1 MTISVGMIF
10 PTIAQN
16 IPSYLPS
23 NGLVGWWPFNG
34 NANDESG
41 NLHNGV
47 VNGATLASDRNKNL
61 NSAYSFNGLSS
72 FISCANP
79 DFLASKNLTI
89 SFWVIITNKTS
100 SSAQYLISKGN
111 DASGGFYFSF
121 YNNPPNFY
129 GGFGPGASNVV
140 GDVNPNAQTAPQ
152 TEWSHICFV
161 YTGTEM
167 KLYKNNTLIEIQPYT
182 SGVFDKTNFLV
193 FGKQNYSNYEYYSNC
208 ILDDIAIHNRA
219 LTQEEITKLY
229 TATPPCTNPIATIT
243 PQGNTTFCQGGFVN
257 LNASTGSNYTY
268 QWYNNGQTIN
278 GVTNATYQATA
289 SGSYSVKVMDGT
301 CNATSNAT
309 TVVVNQYPSSNV
321 QVVGNTTIC
330 QGSSVTLSAQGSGTY
345 LWSNGATSQSIT
357 VNQTGSY
364 SLAVTQNGCT
374 SNSTAT
380 AITVNPNPTA
390 SITPQGN
397 TTFCQGGFVNLVAN
411 GGTSYQWNTGSSNS
425 SISANQSGTYTVN
438 VFNSFGCQA
447 TANQVVVVNANPNV
461 TINNFNSVIYKTSSA
476 IQLQGSPD
484 GGTFSGEGVVGSTFN
499 PLNVKLG
506 AKAITYNY
514 TSPQGCSGVASRA
527 FVLAD
532 TVGNVCNITK
542 YDTITTTV
550 TKYDTVKVNKT
561 IYDTVTITNN
571 VTKYDTVS
579 ILKINVQLTTGVKA
593 NQLAMVT
600 AFPNPTSDVLVL
612 EVSDIQAFAGYKYKM
627 LDIQGKEVYVSSIT
641 IAKTEISLKS
651 LGAKGVYVLH
661 ILDANNTSIE
671 NKKIVLE

>member
-1 MTISVGMIF
+1 MTMSVGMIF

-16 IPSYLPS
+16 VPAYVPT

-41 NLHNGV
+41 NGNHGT
-47 VNGATLASDRNKNL
+47 VNGATLTTDRDGKP
-61 NSAYSFNGLSS
+61 NSAYSFNGTNFINVTNSSIAAFNQSS
-72 FISCANP
+72 FSACLWFKTNTASVGTFIRYDNCISFSGWGMRIGHPKQGIVNVLEFPSNRLPNEINSTSLYNNNQWNQAIFIRDVSTLKDLLYINGVLIGQKSFTSINQLSNTGSVFRFGSCAG
-79 DFLASKNLTI
+79 
-89 SFWVIITNKTS
+89 
-100 SSAQYLISKGN
+100 YE
-111 DASGGFYFSF
+111 YFS
-121 YNNPPNFY
+121 
-129 GGFGPGASNVV
+129 G
-140 GDVNPNAQTAPQ
+140 
-152 TEWSHICFV
+152 
-161 YTGTEM
+161 
-167 KLYKNNTLIEIQPYT
+167 L
-182 SGVFDKTNFLV
+182 
-193 FGKQNYSNYEYYSNC
+193 
-208 ILDDIAIHNRA
+208 LDDIAIYNRA

-229 TATPPCTNPIATIT
+229 TATLPCTNPNAQIT
-243 PQGNTTFCQGGFVN
+243 PQSNTTFCQGGFVN
-257 LNASTGSNYTY
+257 LNASTGANYTY
-268 QWYNNGQTIN
+268 QWYNNGQPIN
-278 GVTNATYQATA
+278 GATNATYQATA
-289 SGSYSVKVMDGT
+289 SGNYSVKVMDGT
-301 CNATSNAT
+301 CNSTSTAT

-330 QGSSVTLSAQGSGTY
+330 QGSTVTLTAQGSGSY

-364 SLAVTQNGCT
+364 SVAVTQNGCT
-374 SNSTAT
+374 SNSSAT
-380 AITVNPNPTA
+380 PITVNPNPTA
-390 SITPQGN
+390 SIIPQGN

-447 TANQVVVVNANPNV
+447 TASQVVVVNANPNV

-476 IQLQGSPD
+476 IQLQGSPA

-499 PLNVKLG
+499 PLNAKLG
-506 AKAITYNY
+506 VKSIVYNY
-514 TSPQGCSGVASRA
+514 TSPQGCSGTASRA

-550 TKYDTVKVNKT
+550 TKF
-561 IYDTVTITNN
+561 
-571 VTKYDTVS
+571 DTVS
-579 ILKINVQLTTGVKA
+579 ILKIKVQLTTGVKA

-600 AFPNPTSDVLVL
+600 AFPNPTLDVLVL

-641 IAKTEISLKS
+641 NAKTEIALKS